1 MTDQVETGGKVESAR
16 KARRTRIG
24 VVTSDVRDKTISVR
38 TDRLTRHA
46 KYGKYLRRQGVLHA
60 HDEKNE
66 AKAGDVV
73 EIMECRPISKTK
85 AWRLSKIIKQAEQG

>member
-1 MTDQVETGGKVESAR
+1 MTEQIETGGKVESTR
-16 KARRTRIG
+16 RSRRTRIG
-24 VVTSDVRDKTISVR
+24 LVKSDVRDKTISVC
-38 TDRLTRHA
+38 TDRLMRHP

-73 EIMECRPISKTK
+73 EIMECRPLSKTK
-85 AWRLSKIIKQAEQG
+85 AWRLSKIIKRAEQD